1 MGTMWEECGKTDGKH
16 VGKPCGEYG
25 KIGNMWETYGT
36 YENHMGKNV
45 GKHRSIWEEIRKE
58 NMGNIWETCGKTGR
72 RTYGN
77 FIHVIYGKLADL
89 PWGFLS
95 TLPLKLL
102 LWLI

>member
-45 GKHRSIWEEIRKE
+45 GRHRSIWEEIRK
-58 NMGNIWETCGKTGR
+58 
-72 RTYGN
+72 
-77 FIHVIYGKLADL
+77 YGKHM
-89 PWGFLS
+89 GKHVGKQVGEHMEIS
-95 TLPLKLL
+95 SM
-102 LWLI
+102 